1 MSLLYFWSASFLL
14 CLGGRRSITGFK
26 NFSRFNNRPPKSLWE
41 TSVSGFGS
49 SVTGFRLGVGVGS
62 TIFGQGFWGSHFG
75 QVGVGGQTTAGCLAA
90 LHSASSIRIAS
101 QLFTC
106 FSSMICFASAILEF
120 IYSVVSVSVLLA
132 ITIVLSKVS
141 RLAYWTFF
149 QVTSLCR

>member
-1 MSLLYFWSASFLL
+1 MSLLYFWSSSFLL

-26 NFSRFNNRPPKSLWE
+26 NFSRFNNRPTKSLRK
-41 TSVSGFGS
+41 T